1 MVEKGQFLR
10 KGLLL
15 SLTVLLA
22 ACSSRYDE
30 SHGGSWRGYSETG
43 LASYYADRYH
53 NKRTASGE
61 PYQRHANTAAHMEL
75 PFGAMVRVTNLA
87 NGKSVVVRVND
98 RGNFPRGRI
107 IDLSKAAF
115 SAIGKGGTV
124 VVIGMANPASVYCA
138 KLGGKTRIEK
148 TTTGERG
155 ICVLPNGTEIDEWEL
170 FRRDHPAK

>member
-1 MVEKGQFLR
+1 MR

-22 ACSSRYDE
+22 ACSSQPDA
-30 SHGGSWRGYSETG
+30 GSAGNWRGYTQTG

-98 RGNFPRGRI
+98 RGNFPLGRI

-115 SAIGKGGTV
+115 SAIG
-124 VVIGMANPASVYCA
+124 NPRAGLIKV
-138 KLGGKTRIEK
+138 KIEA
-148 TTTGERG
+148 
-155 ICVLPNGTEIDEWEL
+155 L
-170 FRRDHPAK
+170 

>member
-53 NKRTASGE
+53 NKKTASGE
-61 PYQRHANTAAHMEL
+61 RYNSGANTAAHMTL
-75 PFGAMVRVTNLA
+75 PFGSMVRVTNLA

-98 RGNFPRGRI
+98 RGNFARGRI
-107 IDLSKAAF
+107 IDLSRAAF
-115 SAIGKGGTV
+115 STIGNTRSGLIKVKVEV
-124 VVIGMANPASVYCA
+124 VN
-138 KLGGKTRIEK
+138 
-148 TTTGERG
+148 
-155 ICVLPNGTEIDEWEL
+155 
-170 FRRDHPAK
+170 

>member
-1 MVEKGQFLR
+1 MR

-53 NKRTASGE
+53 NKKTASGE
-61 PYQRHANTAAHMEL
+61 RYNSGTNTAAHMTL
-75 PFGAMVRVTNLA
+75 PFGSRVRVTNLA

-98 RGNFPRGRI
+98 RGNFARGRI
-107 IDLSKAAF
+107 IDLSRAAF
-115 SAIGKGGTV
+115 STIGNTRSGLIKVKVEV
-124 VVIGMANPASVYCA
+124 VN
-138 KLGGKTRIEK
+138 
-148 TTTGERG
+148 
-155 ICVLPNGTEIDEWEL
+155 
-170 FRRDHPAK
+170 

>member
-43 LASYYADRYH
+43 FASYYADRYH

-115 SAIGKGGTV
+115 SAIG
-124 VVIGMANPASVYCA
+124 NPRAGLIKV
-138 KLGGKTRIEK
+138 KLEA
-148 TTTGERG
+148 
-155 ICVLPNGTEIDEWEL
+155 L
-170 FRRDHPAK
+170 